1 MKPYYRLLPVLAVAG
16 GSYLSAQTAVPA
28 SARVLPPIPY
38 TQFTLPNGLRVIMHE
53 DHSVPIVAVNVW
65 YHVGSKNETPG
76 KTGFAHLFEHM
87 MFQGSKNYDDD
98 FFRPLQTIGGTLNGS
113 TNVDRT
119 NYFEVVPSNYLE
131 RALFLEADRMGGL
144 LEALTEAKLANQRD
158 VVKNEKRQNYD
169 NRPYGLVGAR
179 IAELLYPASHPYHWL
194 TIGALEDLTAASMTD
209 VKSFFRRFYT
219 PNNASLVIAGDI
231 NRALVRA
238 LVTKHFGP
246 IPRGPAINRVVAP
259 QPMLEREVRATM
271 HDQVSLPRLH
281 MVWHTV
287 PQFSPDDAAL
297 DILASILAG
306 GKSSR
311 LDRALVYDRQTAQV
325 VSANHISREL
335 AGTLQI
341 TVTPKR
347 GASLDSIESVLKA
360 EIARLTAAPPTREEV
375 DRAYNVREA
384 GFVYGLQTVQGKS
397 DRMNGYATFRGLPG
411 FFEQDLARYRAVT
424 PADVQRV
431 ARRYLADRR
440 LVLTVLPGARDAAR
454 PARVAGAADDGSIG
468 SGGVAPPEAPR
479 NAAAAARAEA
489 SLPKGTAPPRFSL
502 PQIQRR
508 TLVNGLDV
516 LVVEHHELPV
526 VTLNLVVKSG
536 SASDPA
542 GRAGLANA
550 VASLLD
556 EGTATRSA
564 IDISEQLAA
573 IGAQLSTAA
582 AWDATTLTL
591 TALTRH
597 SDAALRIFSDVL
609 LNPAFADAEVERFR
623 TSRLTA
629 LAQRRDDATAISGVV
644 YPAILYGAEHPYG
657 RPSQGDEASTRA
669 LSAADVR
676 SFYAANF
683 LPNNATLIVV
693 GDVRP
698 DDVVAKLEQSLAG
711 WKAGVVAPV
720 KVDPP
725 SPRAGSAIYI
735 VDRPGAAQSV
745 INIGHVGVARSSP
758 DYFPLL
764 VLNNLLGGQFMSR
777 VNLNLRENKGYT
789 YGART
794 SFDYRRGAG
803 PFAATAG
810 VQTAVTRESVAEFL
824 KELRGI
830 RGAIPVTEEE
840 LANAKRGLTLGF
852 PRSFETPA
860 QIAARL
866 ADVALYGLP
875 PDYFDN
881 YVANIERVT
890 VADIS
895 RVANAAIDPSRLAIL
910 VVGDRKVIEPAL
922 RTFAGLA
929 DTITILDSDGR
940 PVVEARA
947 P

>member
-1 MKPYYRLLPVLAVAG
+1 MKSCSRLLPALAAALGAPV
-16 GSYLSAQTAVPA
+16 LSAQTATA
-28 SARVLPPIPY
+28 TRALPPISY

-76 KTGFAHLFEHM
+76 RTGFAHLFEHM
-87 MFQGSKNYDDD
+87 MFQGSKNYNDD

-144 LEALTEAKLANQRD
+144 LEAMTEAKLANQRD

-179 IAELLYPASHPYHWL
+179 IAELLYPPDHPYHWL
-194 TIGALEDLTAASMTD
+194 TIGALEDLTAASMSD
-209 VKSFFRRFYT
+209 VKGFFRRFYT
-219 PNNASLVIAGDI
+219 PNNASLAIAGDI
-231 NRALVRA
+231 NPQLVRA

-246 IPRGPAINRVVAP
+246 VPRGPATNRVNAA
-259 QPMLEREVRATM
+259 QPALERELRATM
-271 HDQVSLPRLH
+271 SDQVSLPRLY

-287 PQFSPDDAAL
+287 PASSADDAAL
-297 DILASILAG
+297 DILASILAD

-311 LDRALVYDRQTAQV
+311 LERALVYDRQIAQD
-325 VSANHISREL
+325 VSANHNSREI

-341 TVTPKR
+341 VATAKR
-347 GASLDSIESVLKA
+347 GVSLDSIERVISA
-360 EIARLTAAPPTREEV
+360 EIARLAAETPAKEVV

-397 DRMNGYATFRGLPG
+397 DRMNEYATFRGVPG

-424 PADVQRV
+424 PADVQRI
-431 ARRYLADRR
+431 ARRYLTDRR
-440 LVLTVLPGARDAAR
+440 LVLTVLTGPRDAAG
-454 PARVAGAADDGSIG
+454 PVRVAESPL
-468 SGGVAPPEAPR
+468 SGGGSRSVSAPESARDPGG
-479 NAAAAARAEA
+479 AARAEA
-489 SLPKGTAPPRFSL
+489 ALPRASAPPRFAL
-502 PQIQRR
+502 PQIQSRKL
-508 TLVNGLDV
+508 TNGLDV

-536 SASDPA
+536 SAADPA

-564 IDISEQLAA
+564 IDISEQLSS
-573 IGAQLSTAA
+573 IGARLSTGAE
-582 AWDATTLTL
+582 WDASTLTL
-591 TALTRH
+591 TTLTRH
-597 SDAALRIFSDVL
+597 TDAALGIFSDVL
-609 LNPAFADAEVERFR
+609 LNPAFAEAEVERFR
-623 TSRLTA
+623 ASRLTA
-629 LAQRRDDATAISGVV
+629 LAQRRDDANAIAGVV
-644 YPAILYGAEHPYG
+644 YPAILYGSAHPYG
-657 RPSQGDEASTRA
+657 RPPQGDEPSTRA
-669 LSAADVR
+669 LTAAEVR

-683 LPNNATLIVV
+683 LPNNSTLIVV
-693 GDVRP
+693 GDVSP
-698 DDVVAKLEQSLAG
+698 DEIVAKLEQSLGA
-711 WKAGVVAPV
+711 WKPGIVSPV
-720 KVDPP
+720 MLDPP
-725 SPRAGSAIYI
+725 SPRSGTAIYL

-745 INIGHVGVARSSP
+745 ITIGHVGVARSSP

-777 VNLNLRENKGYT
+777 VNLNLRESKGYT

-794 SFDYRRGAG
+794 SFQYRRGAG

-810 VQTAVTRESVAEFL
+810 VQTAVTGESIAEFL

-830 RGAIPVTEEE
+830 RGEIPVTEEE

-852 PRSFETPA
+852 PRGFETPA

-875 PDYFDN
+875 ADYFDN
-881 YVANIERVT
+881 YVASIERVSL
-890 VADIS
+890 ADIS
-895 RVANAAIDPSRLAIL
+895 RVASAAIDPARLAIL
-910 VVGDRKVIEPAL
+910 VVGDRKVIEPGL
-922 RTFAGLA
+922 RTLGAVGN
-929 DTITILDSDGR
+929 TVTVLDSEGR
-940 PVVEARA
+940 PVVETTG